1 MRQKPREVTLMPRI
15 DVRSARFTPAEREA
29 DELDDPQ
36 TFALLNAFRHAH
48 GTSRGPTTVLRRR
61 RATDTDGSFTGVRAS

>member
-1 MRQKPREVTLMPRI
+1 MEQKPRDVTVMPRI
-15 DVRSARFTPAEREA
+15 DVRSARLMPAECEA

-48 GTSRGPTTVLRRR
+48 GTSRGPTTVLHRPL
-61 RATDTDGSFTGVRAS
+61 AADTDGPFTGVTAS